1 MKKFFPKNRYEL
13 KELVKNKSIYLGDI
27 CTSAITDMGNLFLRA
42 KRKNFSGIE
51 YWDTSNVITME
62 GMFAECKHFDIPI
75 GCWDVSKVKDMSFMF
90 YGCAAFKMELGL
102 LISHLIAGNQQI
114 LKINIVCFII
124 VKVLPT
130 R

>member
-1 MKKFFPKNRYEL
+1 M
-13 KELVKNKSIYLGDI
+13 S
-27 CTSAITDMGNLFLRA
+27 NLFFRA
-42 KRKNFSGIE
+42 KRKNSSGIE
-51 YWDTSNVITME
+51 SWDTSNVITME
-62 GMFAECKHFDIPI
+62 GMLAECTHFNIPI
-75 GCWDVSKVKDMSFMF
+75 VCWDVSKVKDMSFI

>member
-1 MKKFFPKNRYEL
+1 
-13 KELVKNKSIYLGDI
+13 
-27 CTSAITDMGNLFLRA
+27 MGNLFLRA

-62 GMFAECKHFDIPI
+62 GKFAECKHFDIPI

>member
-13 KELVKNKSIYLGDI
+13 KELVKNQSIYLGDI

-62 GMFAECKHFDIPI
+62 GMFAECRHFDIPI
-75 GCWDVSKVKDMSFMF
+75 GCWDVSKVKDVSFMF
-90 YGCAAFKMELGL
+90 YECAAF
-102 LISHLIAGNQQI
+102 
-114 LKINIVCFII
+114 
-124 VKVLPT
+124 
-130 R
+130 